1 MNKQKLMRY
10 VLMKKEKEMGI
21 ELEKDQ
27 VEFFNEIE
35 KVYNSDPIL
44 KEQINSLVNA
54 SSMRDANNILAGNNK
69 KEAFTP
75 YVEDNTKP
83 VDIDNEVSGG
93 GEIAPTQA
101 ETSKV
106 LVKVQNRKAGYV
118 DALVMALVTG
128 FVGGAATTVLFI
140 LL

>member
-27 VEFFNEIE
+27 VEFFNEME

-75 YVEDNTKP
+75 YVEDNIKP
-83 VDIDNEVSGG
+83 VDIDNEVLGG

-106 LVKVQNRKAGYV
+106 LVKTQNRKAGYV

>member
-21 ELEKDQ
+21 ELEKEQ
-27 VEFFNEIE
+27 VEFFNEME

-75 YVEDNTKP
+75 YVEDNIKP

-106 LVKVQNRKAGYV
+106 LVKTQNRKAGYV
-118 DALVMALVTG
+118 DAFVMALVTG
-128 FVGGAATTVLFI
+128 FVGGVATTVLFI